1 MTSTNNK
8 NTPGNYNLQQRNFD
22 LARIYNKFENSQYWK
37 AYHETMPSVGITPSH
52 MPRDTLSYNPIEI
65 ETALFGI
72 NSTNLV
78 SPRAPLQPKLK
89 NVEVIDYFDRLPI
102 ILPKPLVIENKQRP
116 FPIGN

>member
-8 NTPGNYNLQQRNFD
+8 NTPGNYNLQQRSFD
-22 LARIYNKFENSQYWK
+22 LARIYNKFENSQYGK
-37 AYHETMPSVGITPSH
+37 AYHETMPSVGIIPSH

-65 ETALFGI
+65 ESALFGI

-102 ILPKPLVIENKQRP
+102 IMPNPLVIENKQRP